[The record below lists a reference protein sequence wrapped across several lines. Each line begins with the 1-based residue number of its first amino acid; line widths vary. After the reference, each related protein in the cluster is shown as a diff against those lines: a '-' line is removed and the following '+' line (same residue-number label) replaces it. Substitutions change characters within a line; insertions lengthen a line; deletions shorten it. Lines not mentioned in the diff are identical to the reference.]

1 MFEVYNKD
9 KEKHLRLPKNHF
21 KTELF
26 FCSTEAIKVFIYIGV
41 NILALLPIIIVEINK
56 QFDKSWKGIRKMRHL
71 WTIWRIFCKILKNT
85 VRQIKMLSNYWH
97 LLRIVIFSSSRVKLL
112 WKDIRFGARLYTPV
126 YIYGKNLKIL
136 SPPPSYQKV
145 RILNGGFFDFR
156 RWTLDFSHFL
166 GHFLIWTIPFDE

>member
-56 QFDKSWKGIRKMRHL
+56 QFDKSWKGIRKIRHL
-71 WTIWRIFCKILKNT
+71 
-85 VRQIKMLSNYWH
+85 
-97 LLRIVIFSSSRVKLL
+97 
-112 WKDIRFGARLYTPV
+112 
-126 YIYGKNLKIL
+126 
-136 SPPPSYQKV
+136 
-145 RILNGGFFDFR
+145 
-156 RWTLDFSHFL
+156 
-166 GHFLIWTIPFDE
+166 